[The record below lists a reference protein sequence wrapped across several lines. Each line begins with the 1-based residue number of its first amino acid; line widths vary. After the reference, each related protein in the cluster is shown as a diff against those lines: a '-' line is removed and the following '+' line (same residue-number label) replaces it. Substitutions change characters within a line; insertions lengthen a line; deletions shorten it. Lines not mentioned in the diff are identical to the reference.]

1 MSWRGAF
8 ELHAAIDAPLGAS
21 WRFKACYLGGQ
32 SYFIWPPWIPPLEY
46 SEGSLETTKQ
56 HLHSSE
62 IISTPVFLA
71 DLEVHRS
78 SFTTWFSRKS
88 QCVRRWPIRGPTTPS
103 FVGCAKYTTL
113 LVSKRATTSLSVRSS
128 PIEYHHLAHLFTVR
142 VHLRRSYLRFH
153 SRTNAISFHWREVQG
168 RLLAGRMVLPSRRS
182 RENRHHPSPRHRHS
196 TRLLVGLPGGPC
208 SPTTLMLDV
217 DNVTPS
223 LSPGSVTMPSF
234 SIVSTAISSSCSSS
248 SPTSAPS

>member
-1 MSWRGAF
+1 M
-8 ELHAAIDAPLGAS
+8 
-21 WRFKACYLGGQ
+21 
-32 SYFIWPPWIPPLEY
+32 
-46 SEGSLETTKQ
+46 
-56 HLHSSE
+56 
-62 IISTPVFLA
+62 VFA
-71 DLEVHRS
+71 DLTVHLS
-78 SFTTWFSRKS
+78 VITTWFSRKS
-88 QCVRRWPIRGPTTPS
+88 QCARQWPIRGPPTPS

-153 SRTNAISFHWREVQG
+153 SRTNAISFSWREVQG
-168 RLLAGRMVLPSRRS
+168 RLIAGRMVLPSRRS

-208 SPTTLMLDV
+208 SLTTLMLDT
-217 DNVTPS
+217 DNVAPS

-234 SIVSTAISSSCSSS
+234 SIASTAMSSSYFSSS
-248 SPTSAPS
+248 LTSAPS